1 VAQDILPAN
10 QLKSDAR
17 KSFDNGYQF
26 AWDSTSLGA
35 LKTCPRKYLYQ
46 IILGFS
52 PRSMSFHLRFGI
64 LYHKALENYDKI
76 TGTHDERVIK
86 SILSIAPDLCEPDG
100 SCWDTGDT
108 GKSVP
113 NLIRSI
119 IWYLDHFRN
128 DAAKTIILANGQ
140 PAVELSFRFNLTT
153 DILLCGHLDRVV
165 EFGLQTWV
173 MDRKTTKGALGSYYM
188 AQFNPNNQM
197 TLYSAASRIV
207 LNQAARGVIIDAA
220 QILVSET
227 RFARGFTERSDEDI
241 EEFFTETK
249 FYLNQAQH
257 FTETKLWPKN
267 DQACGNYGGCAF
279 REVCSAPPRMR
290 ETILRSNFVSNFWD
304 PLETRE

>member
-1 VAQDILPAN
+1 MAQDILPAN

-64 LYHKALENYDKI
+64 LYHKALENYDKVS
-76 TGTHDERVIK
+76 GTHDERVVK

-113 NLIRSI
+113 NLLRSV
-119 IWYLDHFRN
+119 IWYLDHFKN

-165 EFGLQTWV
+165 EFTGQTWV

-207 LNQAARGVIIDAA
+207 LNNAARGVIIDAA

-227 RFARGFTERSDEDI
+227 RFSRGFTERSEDDI

-249 FYLNQAQH
+249 FYLNQAVH

-267 DQACGNYGGCAF
+267 DQACGNYGGCPF
-279 REVCSAPPRMR
+279 REVCAAPARMR

>member
-10 QLKSDAR
+10 QSKSDAR

-64 LYHKALENYDKI
+64 LYHKALENYDKV
-76 TGTHDERVIK
+76 TGTHDERVVK

-113 NLIRSI
+113 NLLRSV
-119 IWYLDHFRN
+119 IWYLDHFKN

-165 EFGLQTWV
+165 EFAGQVWV

-207 LNQAARGVIIDAA
+207 LNNAARGVIIDAA

-227 RFARGFTERSDEDI
+227 RFSRGFTERSDEDI

-249 FYLNQAQH
+249 FYLAQASH
-257 FTETKLWPKN
+257 FTDTKLWPKN
-267 DQACGNYGGCAF
+267 DQACGNYGGCPF
-279 REVCSAPPRMR
+279 REVCAAPPRMR

>member
-10 QLKSDAR
+10 QSKSDAR